1 MNQVVEMDE
10 RIISEIFAAVD
21 REPQLKLINAEIPA
35 AKPARNTAMRLWR
48 PPSSSIP

>member
-1 MNQVVEMDE
+1 MNQVIEMDE

-35 AKPARNTAMRLWR
+35 AKTGA
-48 PPSSSIP
+48 